1 MRVDEKGT
9 LLPGLGHRG
18 VRTDEALWGL
28 AWDRLDILDLRIIGL
43 VEVSH
48 V

>member
-1 MRVDEKGT
+1 MRVDEKRT

-18 VRTDEALWGL
+18 VRTDEAFWGL
-28 AWDRLDILDLRIIGL
+28 AWDRFDILDFRIIGL